1 MNKQDFLQSF
11 QLKNTIAYHPES
23 MQRVAHLDTEQLR
36 KAAVLIGLVERT
48 DGLQIIFTK
57 RAEHLKHH
65 PGQVSFPGGKYEPS
79 DISLQYTALRE
90 LEEEV
95 GIFPYQVDIV
105 GQLPEIHTVSNFSVT
120 PVVALID
127 PSYRASIDRNEV
139 ESIFEVPAEHVLD
152 KNKLFSQMFKFKE
165 FQHRV
170 FAIPFNEHLIW
181 GMTAQIIQSLQQQI
195 TKSTA

>member
-23 MQRVAHLDTEQLR
+23 MQRVAHLDSKQLR

-79 DISLQYTALRE
+79 DISLQFTALRE

-152 KNKLFSQMFKFKE
+152 KNKLFSQMFKFKQ

>member
-152 KNKLFSQMFKFKE
+152 KNKLFSQMFKFKK

-181 GMTAQIIQSLQQQI
+181 GMTAQIIQALQQQI